1 LRAKTIEQQNL
12 MQIRE
17 RNEQKN
23 KRLQDAEDR
32 IRHERM
38 L

>member
-1 LRAKTIEQQNL
+1 LRAKTIEQQVQ

-23 KRLQDAEDR
+23 KRLQDAEER
-32 IRHERM
+32 IQHERM